1 MLRGVNDGPEQ
12 AAALAQLLA
21 GRLAHVNL
29 IPVNF
34 VAETGFWP
42 SNDETLNQF
51 AAALQRQGIETTV
64 REKRGLDIDGA
75 CGQLRRRQG
84 ES

>member
-1 MLRGVNDGPEQ
+1 M
-12 AAALAQLLA
+12 
-21 GRLAHVNL
+21 
-29 IPVNF
+29 
-34 VAETGFWP
+34 AETGFWP

>member
-1 MLRGVNDGPEQ
+1 MMARSRRWRWLN
-12 AAALAQLLA
+12 
-21 GRLAHVNL
+21 
-29 IPVNF
+29 
-34 VAETGFWP
+34 FWP